1 MKILVT
7 WASRHGSTAEIAK
20 AVADELIANGLE
32 VDLTE
37 VSAVT
42 NVDTYDGLVL
52 GSAVYTT
59 QWMGE
64 MRNFINKH
72 EDVLVEKPVW
82 AFSSGLSGVPK
93 ASAQDPVRVGPVLIR
108 LKCRDYRTFAGALK
122 PKELSWRER
131 SQARLGGAI
140 EGDFRDWNEIRQ
152 WAQEVAADA
161 KTL

>member
-20 AVADELIANGLE
+20 AVADELIASGLE
-32 VDLTE
+32 VDFKE
-37 VSAVT
+37 VSEVVE
-42 NVDTYDGLVL
+42 VDSYDGLVL

-64 MRNFINKH
+64 MRNFVNKY
-72 EDVLVEKPVW
+72 EATLVEKPVW

-93 ASAQDPVRVGPVLIR
+93 SSVQDPVRVGPVLIR
-108 LKCRDYRTFAGALK
+108 LKCRDHRTFAGALK
-122 PKELSWRER
+122 VKELSWRER

-140 EGDFRDWNEIRQ
+140 EGDFRDWDEIRQ
-152 WAQEVAADA
+152 WAREVAADA
-161 KTL
+161 KSL